1 MKKVVHFDP
10 PNRVRSVA
18 MTRNSCYN
26 ASIEKVIHSGIETRS
41 SLCNTPNPSK
51 SSSNLTDVKTPV
63 NGQDFIHKFLK
74 IIFMFSFSSE
84 QGMDPLLISYSDLCN
99 LLGLSKS
106 TIKRKIKAGQLPQPI
121 TFSKTLKRFNLFE
134 VKKFLGR
141 LENNG

>member
-18 MTRNSCYN
+18 MTKILCYN
-26 ASIEKVIHSGIETRS
+26 ASIGKVIYSGIETRS
-41 SLCNTPNPSK
+41 SLCNTPNPNK
-51 SSSNLTDVKTPV
+51 SSSNLTDAKTPV
-63 NGQDFIHKFLK
+63 NGQDFIHRFLK
-74 IIFMFSFSSE
+74 TIFMYSLSSE
-84 QGMDPLLISYSDLCN
+84 GGMDPLLISYSDLCN

-106 TIKRKIKAGQLPQPI
+106 TIKRKIKSGQLPQPI

>member
-26 ASIEKVIHSGIETRS
+26 ASIGKVINSGIETRS
-41 SLCNTPNPSK
+41 SLCNTPNPNK

-63 NGQDFIHKFLK
+63 NGQDFIHRFLK
-74 IIFMFSFSSE
+74 TIFMYSFSSE
-84 QGMDPLLISYSDLCN
+84 GGMDPLLISYSDLCN

-106 TIKRKIKAGQLPQPI
+106 TIKRKIKSGQLPQPI

>member
-18 MTRNSCYN
+18 MTKILCYN
-26 ASIEKVIHSGIETRS
+26 ASIGKVIYSGIETRS
-41 SLCNTPNPSK
+41 SLCNTPNPNK
-51 SSSNLTDVKTPV
+51 SSSNLTDAKTPV
-63 NGQDFIHKFLK
+63 NGQDFIHRFLK
-74 IIFMFSFSSE
+74 TIFMYSLSSE
-84 QGMDPLLISYSDLCN
+84 GGMDPLLISYSDLCN

-106 TIKRKIKAGQLPQPI
+106 TIKRKIKSGQLPQPI
-121 TFSKTLKRFNLFE
+121 TFSKTLKRFNLVE

>member
-18 MTRNSCYN
+18 MTKILCYN
-26 ASIEKVIHSGIETRS
+26 ASIGKVIYSGIETRS
-41 SLCNTPNPSK
+41 SLCNTPNPNK
-51 SSSNLTDVKTPV
+51 SSSNLTDAKTPV

-74 IIFMFSFSSE
+74 TYFMYSFSSE
-84 QGMDPLLISYSDLCN
+84 GGMDPLLISYSDLCN

-106 TIKRKIKAGQLPQPI
+106 TIKRKIKSGQLPQPI
-121 TFSKTLKRFNLFE
+121 TFSKTLKRFNLVE